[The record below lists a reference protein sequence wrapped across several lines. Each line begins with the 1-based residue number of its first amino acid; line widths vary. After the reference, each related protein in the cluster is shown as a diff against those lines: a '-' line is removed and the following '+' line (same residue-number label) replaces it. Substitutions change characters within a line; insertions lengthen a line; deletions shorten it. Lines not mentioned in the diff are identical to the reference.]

1 MKQVADQEVMI
12 KDLKKKLYER
22 EYKEM
27 KSLQGQID
35 DLVEKNM
42 EKERAMKNLENDI
55 KVNPRQIE
63 GVLLG

>member
-1 MKQVADQEVMI
+1 MI

-22 EYKEM
+22 ECKEI

-42 EKERAMKNLENDI
+42 EKERAMKNLENDT

-63 GVLLG
+63 EVLLG